1 MDPLTFVFIAAAV
14 AVVAVGI
21 ISLFR
26 DDRSGALD
34 DDKAG
39 LEPRRGKR
47 GASFGDQL
55 RDHD

>member
-1 MDPLTFVFIAAAV
+1 MDPLTFGFIAGAV
-14 AVVAVGI
+14 AVAAVGI
-21 ISLFR
+21 ISLLR

-39 LEPRRGKR
+39 LEPRRAKR
-47 GASFGDQL
+47 GASFGDQH